1 MKFIKAKSASGFT
14 LVEAIIYLAIVG
26 IVITAAVDFA
36 ITMGNT
42 TAKMSANIDA
52 SRNRRFALS
61 TINYLVRNADGLLKD
76 INGDCSNFNVNP
88 PVLALYFDNDNYLPG
103 ICVERGGGVKITAVN
118 NRLKMTCYPNITNNG
133 QYNACTAS
141 AGNSFWLTGPEVR
154 ISTNLQTSCVPIN
167 IANLTSNIGT
177 SDPQDTASVTAT
189 TGRVLYMTVGMSF
202 GSGFPDDSLT
212 ISGLGATWTKIST
225 NTYASRRRVWLFKGV
240 GASGNGA
247 VTIDYTGSGTPQEVG
262 WVLDEAT
269 GLDLATPND
278 SVVTTATDGV
288 SSVTVSTG
296 ETPGAC
302 DVTYSSLILES
313 QIATNVEAGWSAL
326 GQTSSGSLGVRK
338 VASAWDDGADQSHT
352 WSWTGSE
359 GVASFITI
367 LNGTSAQQLSGDLI
381 FSTSTATSTANGF
394 TSVTTYLNV
403 STISNDQ
410 ISLRANSAATST
422 ANMRNEQPNGLIS
435 WYKFDETDTSTA
447 VDSVSAYNLTC
458 TGTGGPSS
466 GTNLIDGSTKAFD
479 FNASE
484 GDYCYVNNPEKFNFG
499 NSFSISTWLKTN
511 APDASEHGIISKF
524 NGASKGYYFFNNE
537 DSGQVIFTLCNGTI
551 CSNILDAGY
560 VLEDLTVYNII
571 VVYDKPADVAKMYI
585 YEKGVGNISTTTVN
599 SLPFLVND
607 STANYP
613 RIGDNFQG
621 TIDELRLYNRA
632 LSNSEIWALQSQGA
646 N

>member
-1 MKFIKAKSASGFT
+1 MKLIKAKSASGFT

-26 IVITAAVDFA
+26 IVISAVVDFA

-76 INGDCSNFNVNP
+76 INGDCSNFDVNP
-88 PVLALYFDNDNYLPG
+88 PILALYFDNDNYLPG
-103 ICVERGGGVKITAVN
+103 VCVERGGGVKITVVN

-133 QYNACTAS
+133 QYNACSAS
-141 AGNSFWLTGPEVR
+141 AGNNYFLTGPEALV
-154 ISTNLQTSCVPIN
+154 TNS
-167 IANLTSNIGT
+167 NLDFT
-177 SDPQDTASVTAT
+177 
-189 TGRVLYMTVGMSF
+189 
-202 GSGFPDDSLT
+202 
-212 ISGLGATWTKIST
+212 
-225 NTYASRRRVWLFKGV
+225 
-240 GASGNGA
+240 
-247 VTIDYTGSGTPQEVG
+247 
-262 WVLDEAT
+262 
-269 GLDLATPND
+269 
-278 SVVTTATDGV
+278 
-288 SSVTVSTG
+288 
-296 ETPGAC
+296 
-302 DVTYSSLILES
+302 
-313 QIATNVEAGWSAL
+313 
-326 GQTSSGSLGVRK
+326 
-338 VASAWDDGADQSHT
+338 
-352 WSWTGSE
+352 
-359 GVASFITI
+359 
-367 LNGTSAQQLSGDLI
+367 
-381 FSTSTATSTANGF
+381 TSTASTIANSYN
-394 TSVTTYLNV
+394 TVTTHLKV
-403 STISNDQ
+403 TLPSADQ
-410 ISLRANSAATST
+410 ISLRASSEATST

-435 WYKFDETDTSTA
+435 WYKFDETDTSSA
-447 VDSVSAYNLTC
+447 VDSVSAYDLTC
-458 TGTGGPSS
+458 IGTGGPTSVDY
-466 GTNLIDGSTKAFD
+466 LVDGSTKAFD

-511 APDASEHGIISKF
+511 GPDASEHGIINKF
-524 NGASKGYYFFNNE
+524 DGASKGYYFFNNE

-560 VLEDLTVYNII
+560 VLEDSTVYNII
-571 VVYDKPADVAKMYI
+571 VVYDKTADVANMYI